1 MFQLPLLGSAGSID
15 PLVLIVTALIGEFVI
30 GQFVRINAHPG
41 HPANLLARFVLWFDQ
56 KLNRPTRSQVD
67 RAIRGTLT
75 LVIILLLAAI
85 VGGAIMQA
93 GQIWPRGWIIEL
105 FVLVIVLGQGQS
117 VRFLRTVG
125 GHVQRG
131 NMATARAHTARIT
144 GVVSELPD
152 EHAIVRAALEWS
164 TTRFVDAALG
174 PIIWYA
180 LFGPIGLMIYL
191 AARITAQTIGYDRPS
206 HQAFGFSARRL
217 DGVLNFVPIWLG
229 GVFLALAT
237 LFVGATNPRRCLTTM
252 SKYASSHPLGPGGRT
267 IAAMA
272 GALTV
277 SLGGP
282 IKRNGKTFDAP
293 WLGEG
298 TARAVAHDLRR
309 ASYML
314 IVAGLL
320 ILIWLAALA
329 IIRIA

>member
-30 GQFVRINAHPG
+30 GQFARINASRG
-41 HPANLLARFVLWFDQ
+41 HPANLLAGLVGWFDH
-56 KLNRPTRSQVD
+56 KLNRPTRSQLD
-67 RAIRGTLT
+67 RAVRGTLT
-75 LVIILLLAAI
+75 LIIILILSSA
-85 VGGAIMQA
+85 VGWAIMRA
-93 GQIWPRGWIIEL
+93 GQIWSRGWIVEL
-105 FVLVIVLGQGQS
+105 VLLVIVLGQGQS

-131 NMATARAHTARIT
+131 NMATARAHVARIT

-152 EHAIVRAALEWS
+152 EHAIVRSALEWS
-164 TTRFVDAALG
+164 TTRIVDAALG

-180 LFGPIGLMIYL
+180 LLGPIGLMIYL
-191 AARITAQTIGYDRPS
+191 AARIMAQTIGYDRPS
-206 HQAFGFSARRL
+206 HQAFGFSAKIL
-217 DGVLNFVPIWLG
+217 DGILNFIPIWLG
-229 GVFLALAT
+229 GLFLAIAS

-282 IKRNGKTFDAP
+282 VKRDGKTLDAP

-314 IVAGLL
+314 IVAGLI